1 MSDHILINGDTASF
15 DPSFGA
21 ATVVVQ
27 PGTLTGNGEAT
38 LSSNKL
44 CIDGDESTVSVE
56 NCPYTTPSYPIPGM
70 GTLQIASLAG
80 DQTAQKTLSGDTP
93 VLLVGSS
100 FTARFVV
107 TTPAQLVT
115 PAGTQ
120 TDATPEYSG
129 TGTFITTNTKF
140 TGV

>member
-1 MSDHILINGDTASF
+1 MSDHILIDGDEASF

-27 PGTLTGNGEAT
+27 PGTLTGNGQAT
-38 LSSNKL
+38 LNGNKL
-44 CIDGDESTVSVE
+44 CIDGDESTVSVA
-56 NCPYTTPSYPIPGM
+56 NCQYTTPSFPIPGF

-100 FTARFVV
+100 FKARFVV

-120 TDATPEYSG
+120 TDKTLEYSG
-129 TGTFITTNTKF
+129 AGTFITTNTKF